1 MQTISEHEEK
11 KIEQTKI
18 EKKDAQTATTD
29 ELERENERTSEIQ
42 QTEHVQVNEQEQ
54 ATTETQH
61 STTQKDNISN
71 HLQSYWSHVKAILS
85 RPSSSFDLSE
95 RNVHYDIINLILYA
109 VLFTLTAIFIFRAE
123 LRSMMPMDNIDIP
136 YMEIF
141 FKLVITMI
149 IYVAAIVVGTFLVDT
164 LFIKRHTF
172 KQLMTKFGS
181 FIAPILVLQLINI
194 VFALTGSL
202 KMTFFLLLTSLFLLV
217 FIFPSLFIFHTAQQQ
232 ANVQKVYIS
241 VGTIFVNGFFVYIAM
256 KIIVSIFVEELYE
269 EFQSI
274 FTYLFW

>member
-95 RNVHYDIINLILYA
+95 RNVHYGIINLILYA
-109 VLFTLTAIFIFRAE
+109 VLFTLTAIFIFRTE